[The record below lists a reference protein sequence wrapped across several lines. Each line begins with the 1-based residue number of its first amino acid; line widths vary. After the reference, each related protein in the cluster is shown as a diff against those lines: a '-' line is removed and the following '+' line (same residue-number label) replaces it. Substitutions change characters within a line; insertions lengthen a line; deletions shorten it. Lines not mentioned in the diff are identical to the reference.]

1 MELKK
6 KKYIYIVYLLITLWV
21 IFRGPQN
28 PFASLVKKVDDIITD
43 DFRIQKTQPATS
55 FTSHGNRT
63 EWYPL
68 CNKKNQ
74 MIGNYIKQ
82 K

>member
-1 MELKK
+1 M
-6 KKYIYIVYLLITLWV
+6 

-43 DFRIQKTQPATS
+43 DFRIQKTQSATS

-68 CNKKNQ
+68 CNKKK
-74 MIGNYIKQ
+74 IK
-82 K
+82 

>member
-1 MELKK
+1 MFMEFKK
-6 KKYIYIVYLLITLWV
+6 KKYIYIVYLLIALWV

-28 PFASLVKKVDDIITD
+28 PFASLVKKGDDIITD
-43 DFRIQKTQPATS
+43 DFRIQKIQPAMS

-68 CNKKNQ
+68 CNKKKSNDRQ
-74 MIGNYIKQ
+74 PY
-82 K
+82 

>member
-1 MELKK
+1 MFMEFKK
-6 KKYIYIVYLLITLWV
+6 KKYIYIVYLLIALWV

-68 CNKKNQ
+68 CNKKKSNDRQ
-74 MIGNYIKQ
+74 PY
-82 K
+82 

>member
-1 MELKK
+1 MFMEFKK
-6 KKYIYIVYLLITLWV
+6 KKYIYIVYLLIALWV

-28 PFASLVKKVDDIITD
+28 PFASLVKKGDDIITD
-43 DFRIQKTQPATS
+43 DFRIQKTQPAMS

-68 CNKKNQ
+68 CNKKKSNDRQ
-74 MIGNYIKQ
+74 PY
-82 K
+82 

>member
-1 MELKK
+1 M
-6 KKYIYIVYLLITLWV
+6 YLLIALWV

-28 PFASLVKKVDDIITD
+28 PSASLVKKSDDITTD
-43 DFRIQKTQPATS
+43 NFRIQKTQPATS

-68 CNKKNQ
+68 CNEINQ
-74 MIGNYIKQ
+74 MIGNHIKQ

>member
-28 PFASLVKKVDDIITD
+28 PFASLVKKSDDITMD
-43 DFRIQKTQPATS
+43 DFRFQKTQPAMS
-55 FTSHGNRT
+55 FISHGNRT

-68 CNKKNQ
+68 CHKINQ
-74 MIGNYIKQ
+74 VRNNHIKQ
-82 K
+82 R

>member
-1 MELKK
+1 MEFKK
-6 KKYIYIVYLLITLWV
+6 KKYIYIVYLLIALWV

-28 PFASLVKKVDDIITD
+28 PFASLVKKGDDIITD

-68 CNKKNQ
+68 CNKNKSNDRQ
-74 MIGNYIKQ
+74 PY
-82 K
+82 

>member
-1 MELKK
+1 MFMELKK

-28 PFASLVKKVDDIITD
+28 PFASLVKKGDDIVTD
-43 DFRIQKTQPATS
+43 DFRIQKTQPAMS

-68 CNKKNQ
+68 CNKKKSNDRQ
-74 MIGNYIKQ
+74 PY
-82 K
+82 

>member
-1 MELKK
+1 MFMEFKK
-6 KKYIYIVYLLITLWV
+6 KKYIYIVYLLIALWV

-28 PFASLVKKVDDIITD
+28 PFASLVKKGDDIITD

-68 CNKKNQ
+68 CNKKKSNDRQ
-74 MIGNYIKQ
+74 PY
-82 K
+82 

>member
-1 MELKK
+1 MFMELKK

-28 PFASLVKKVDDIITD
+28 PFASLVKKGDDIITD

-68 CNKKNQ
+68 CNKKKSNDRQ
-74 MIGNYIKQ
+74 PY
-82 K
+82 

>member
-1 MELKK
+1 MFMELKK
-6 KKYIYIVYLLITLWV
+6 KKHIYIVYLLITLWV

-68 CNKKNQ
+68 CNKKKSNDRQ
-74 MIGNYIKQ
+74 PY
-82 K
+82 

>member
-1 MELKK
+1 MEFKK
-6 KKYIYIVYLLITLWV
+6 KKYIYIVYLLIALWV

-68 CNKKNQ
+68 CNKNKSNDRQ
-74 MIGNYIKQ
+74 PY
-82 K
+82 